1 MEENERI
8 RRFVEALKVAISCI
22 EDCEY
27 ASQKVCNSRIDAAI
41 TSWREYVEANNI
53 DDLME
58 KTKEERTSTDYL
70 TYLTVFTKRDLSD
83 MLDGKKIVSV
93 DKDGVRHIYVSEEGF
108 DNSLGVWEEVK

>member
-1 MEENERI
+1 MAENERI

-53 DDLME
+53 DDLMKE
-58 KTKEERTSTDYL
+58 IKEERTSTDYL
-70 TYLTVFTKRDLSD
+70 TVFTKRELSD

-93 DKDGVRHIYVSEEGF
+93 DKDGVRRFYVSEEGF